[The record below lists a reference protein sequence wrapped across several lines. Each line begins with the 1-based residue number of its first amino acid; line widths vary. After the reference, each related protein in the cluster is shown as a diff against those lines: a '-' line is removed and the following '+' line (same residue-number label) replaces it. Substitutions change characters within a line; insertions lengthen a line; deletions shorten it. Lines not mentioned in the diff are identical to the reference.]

1 MDISAL
7 PNTNDPERF
16 LQLDVGMLPAT
27 HGMFQ
32 LQAVMSS
39 QRHWHNRVYNQTQQG
54 LQPADGGAAWEGE
67 SQPPSPESSPVV
79 FVDRYLE
86 KHITPV
92 TLKTNIKTNPL
103 YMDFTEEQVDNERNK
118 PSWTVQEYDTQ
129 TVHRNLADYLKEGE
143 KTPKDLDFW
152 LEELYTPG
160 FDSLLRK
167 TEAEE
172 QQKKICKYLSL
183 TLLSICVIL
192 VVILVPVMVLK
203 KST

>member
-7 PNTNDPERF
+7 PNNNDPERF

-39 QRHWHNRVYNQTQQG
+39 QRHWHNRVYNQM
-54 LQPADGGAAWEGE
+54 EGQRVRGE
-67 SQPPSPESSPVV
+67 GQSRVPSPENSPVV
-79 FVDRYLE
+79 FMDRYLE

-92 TLKTNIKTNPL
+92 TLKTTIKTNPL
-103 YMDFTEEQVDNERNK
+103 YMDFTEMEQVDNEKNK

-129 TVHRNLADYLKEGE
+129 TLHGNLADYLKEGE

-167 TEAEE
+167 KEAEE
-172 QQKKICKYLSL
+172 QQKKICKFLSL

-192 VVILVPVMVLK
+192 IVILVPVMVLK
-203 KST
+203 KSN